1 MFNNKGVSHI
11 IVLVAVIVIAA
22 VGFAGWRVYT
32 SEQDNSNETTTV
44 QQPENN
50 DELQNAEDVQALEE
64 DLNATDLEA
73 ELDTSDLDADLDEL
87 Q

>member
-11 IVLVAVIVIAA
+11 VILVVIIVVAA

-32 SEQDNSNETTTV
+32 SENNTTEQAAVEV
-44 QQPENN
+44 QQPNE
-50 DELQNAEDVQALEE
+50 ELQNAEDVKALEQE
-64 DLNATDLEA
+64 LSSTDLES
-73 ELDTSDLDADLDEL
+73 ELSTSDLDANLDEL